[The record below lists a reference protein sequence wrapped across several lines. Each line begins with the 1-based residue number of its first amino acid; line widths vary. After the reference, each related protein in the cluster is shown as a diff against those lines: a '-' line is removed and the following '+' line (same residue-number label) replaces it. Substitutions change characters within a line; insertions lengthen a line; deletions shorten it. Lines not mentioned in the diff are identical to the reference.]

1 MNTQLQP
8 SGNEKDW
15 ERRPEWS
22 YASQAQ
28 WATRRHR
35 RSPASRQSADYALIP
50 LNKKGE
56 YDTDGELLIFSVN
69 GEFKD
74 WVRDELSG
82 SIRGVRWHVR
92 QLSNGNWSVG
102 EPTDRLAIEK
112 LMGER
117 VDATGKQI
125 PGTPGDVV

>member
-15 ERRPEWS
+15 NDALS
-22 YASQAQ
+22 G
-28 WATRRHR
+28 ATLRKLSGPQEDTVDLLHLG
-35 RSPASRQSADYALIP
+35 SADYALIP